1 MKAID
6 TTKRLEALR
15 QLMRDRQI
23 DAYKFISG
31 FTGSAGT
38 AVVTQDK
45 AALETDGRYFNQ
57 AEQELDSNWLLLKR
71 GLKDVPSWDDWTA
84 DEARDGRIVGIDPT
98 LITADGARKL
108 QDKVRTNGGFL
119 HRVPE
124 NLVDLV
130 WGNDRPARPQ
140 EKVKVHPIEFAGK
153 SFEEKVADLREKLKN
168 MNRAGF
174 VISMLDEIAWLF
186 NLRGND
192 IAYNP
197 VFFAYA
203 AVTPTT
209 VDLYID
215 EEKLT
220 PEVREY
226 LGDKVNIK
234 PYDSFFS
241 GIRALGETLHVT
253 GDEDDAEK
261 FLVSKQASWALYV
274 ALGGQV
280 RVAEARSPIA
290 DAKAV
295 KNEIELSGM
304 RDCHVRD
311 GAALNEYFAWLEQQL
326 TSGVVLDEVQAADKL
341 EECRA
346 KQKHFVGLSFPT
358 ISSTGANGAIIH
370 YEPERG
376 SCSVIDPKAVYL
388 CDSGAQYLDGTTD
401 VTRTWHF
408 GTPTE
413 KEKFAFTMVL
423 KGVIGLD
430 TAVFPKGTTGYALDV
445 LARQSLWKNGLDYM
459 HGTGHG
465 VGSYLNVHEGPMGV
479 GYRLEYAQVSLAAG
493 NVISDEPGYYEDGNF
508 GIRIENIIM
517 CRPVKTKYSFGDR
530 PYLGFEH
537 VTMTPICKN
546 LIEPSLLSGEEKQWL
561 NDYHK
566 EIYEKTSPYF
576 ENDEFTLNWLKRE
589 TSPLA

>member
-1 MKAID
+1 TARTLAEKVKA
-6 TTKRLEALR
+6 K
-15 QLMRDRQI
+15 
-23 DAYKFISG
+23 G
-31 FTGSAGT
+31 GS
-38 AVVTQDK
+38 
-45 AALETDGRYFNQ
+45 
-57 AEQELDSNWLLLKR
+57 LK
-71 GLKDVPSWDDWTA
+71 GVA
-84 DEARDGRIVGIDPT
+84 
-98 LITADGARKL
+98 
-108 QDKVRTNGGFL
+108 
-119 HRVPE
+119 E

-130 WGNDRPARPQ
+130 WGQDRPPRPL
-140 EKVKVHPIEFAGK
+140 EKVKVHAVAFAGK
-153 SFEEKVADLREKLKN
+153 TFEDKIADLREQLKKS
-168 MNRAGF
+168 NRAGL
-174 VISMLDEIAWLF
+174 VVSMLDEIAWLF

-203 AVTPTT
+203 IVTPTM

-234 PYDSFFS
+234 PYNSIFS
-241 GIRALGETLHVT
+241 DMEALGAALDVSE
-253 GDEDDAEK
+253 GDNAKK
-261 FLVSKQASWALYV
+261 FLVSKQASWSLFL
-274 ALGGQV
+274 ALGGESKV
-280 RVAEARSPIA
+280 VEARSPIA
-290 DAKAV
+290 DAKSV
-295 KNEIELSGM
+295 KNDAELSGM
-304 RDCHVRD
+304 RNCHVRD
-311 GAALNEYFAWLEQQL
+311 GAALNEYFAWLDQQL

-341 EECRA
+341 EACRA
-346 KQKHFVGLSFPT
+346 KQQNFVGLSFPT
-358 ISSTGANGAIIH
+358 ISSTGPNGAIIH
-370 YEPERG
+370 YEPKRG
-376 SCSVIDPKAVYL
+376 ACSIIDPKAVYL

-445 LARQSLWKNGLDYM
+445 LARQSLWKSGLDYL

-479 GYRLEYAQVSLAAG
+479 GSRVEYAQVPLAAG

-508 GIRIENIIM
+508 GIRIESKHGVLHDTKRDLTIADSCADIIM
-517 CRPVKTKYSFGDR
+517 CKQVDTKYAFGDK

-537 VTMTPICKN
+537 VTMSPICKR
-546 LIEPSLLSGEEKQWL
+546 LIEPSLLSKDEKEWL
-561 NDYHK
+561 NSYHK
-566 EIYEKTSPYF
+566 EIFDKTSPYF
-576 ENDEFTLNWLKRE
+576 ENEEFTLNWLKRE